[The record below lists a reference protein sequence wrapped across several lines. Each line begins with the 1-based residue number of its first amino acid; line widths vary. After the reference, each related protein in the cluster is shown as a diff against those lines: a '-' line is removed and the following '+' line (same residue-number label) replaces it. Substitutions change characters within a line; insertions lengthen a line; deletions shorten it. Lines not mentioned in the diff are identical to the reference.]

1 MQSVFAAV
9 RLLHGSLALAW
20 GAQIATS
27 VAAVAALWLMQRRAF
42 RAPAEGAAIVC
53 AGLLASPFV
62 LDYDLTL
69 LAIPLL
75 WLLGE
80 GLRTGFLPFEKAL
93 LALAFV
99 LPLVSRATA
108 GAVGLPLAPLVIA
121 AIFALAMRR
130 ALTRNSGRAALA
142 ANSNMHLSP
151 ALKQ

>member
-1 MQSVFAAV
+1 
-9 RLLHGSLALAW
+9 
-20 GAQIATS
+20 
-27 VAAVAALWLMQRRAF
+27 MQRRAF

-69 LAIPLL
+69 IAIPLL
-75 WLLGE
+75 WLLRE
-80 GLRTGFLPFEKAL
+80 GLRTGFLPYEKAL

-121 AIFALAMRR
+121 AIFALTMRR
-130 ALTRNSGRAALA
+130 ALSPETAGRAALA

-151 ALKQ
+151 ALEQ